1 MVYVTVRR
9 ILYPLFRGMFAGV
22 SGGEH
27 LPAAGP
33 YLLAANHIDYLDGF
47 FIAMALHEINGHEV
61 YFLTKSGN
69 YWWTRAALP
78 INPDRRS
85 ESVDDAVDY
94 LKQGRIICNFIE
106 GSRNTLLHLLRGRT
120 GTARLAL
127 MTGVPVIPVGL
138 SGPTG
143 RNFVQSLT
151 NLATSRKNV
160 TVRFGAPIDLGRFLG
175 KPIDYGLLQEAT
187 QEIMRGVVP
196 LAEKLYVG

>member
-1 MVYVTVRR
+1 MVYVTVRK
-9 ILYPLFRGMFAGV
+9 ILYPLFKGMFASV

-27 LPAAGP
+27 LPSQGP
-33 YLLAANHIDYLDGF
+33 YLIAANHIDYLDGF

-78 INPDRRS
+78 INPDHRS
-85 ESVDDAVDY
+85 ESVDDAMEY
-94 LKQGRIICNFIE
+94 LQQGKIICNFVE
-106 GSRNTLLHLLRGRT
+106 GTRNTMLHLLRGRT

-127 MTGVPVIPVGL
+127 LAGVPVIPVGL

-151 NLATSRKNV
+151 NLATSRKHV
-160 TVRFGAPIDLGRFLG
+160 TVRFGPSIDLSRFRG
-175 KPIDYGLLQEAT
+175 KPMDYGLLQEAT
-187 QEIMRGVVP
+187 KEIMRGVVP

>member
-9 ILYPLFRGMFAGV
+9 ILYPLFKGMFASVG
-22 SGGEH
+22 GGEH
-27 LPAAGP
+27 LPAKGP

-47 FIAMALHEINGHEV
+47 YIAMALHEINGHEV
-61 YFLTKSGN
+61 YFLTKSSN

-78 INPDRRS
+78 IDPNRRS
-85 ESVDDAVDY
+85 ESVDDAVQY
-94 LKQGRIICNFIE
+94 LKEGKIICNFIE
-106 GSRNTLLHLLRGRT
+106 GTRNTMLHLLRGRT

-151 NLATSRKNV
+151 NLATSRKNF
-160 TVRFGAPIDLGRFLG
+160 TVQFGERINLDRYRRR
-175 KPIDYGLLQEAT
+175 PIDYGLLQDAT
-187 QEIMRGVVP
+187 NEIMRGLVP
-196 LAEKLYVG
+196 LAKKLYVG